1 MGIIKLFRFES
12 ANGTK
17 PPINAMTK
25 DSLTLRERVFITLM
39 LDTTIIIY
47 AKYNFTGI
55 LCFCQ
60 TAVSSKNKY

>member
-1 MGIIKLFRFES
+1 MGIVKLFRFES

-39 LDTTIIIY
+39 LYTYLAIIDDY
-47 AKYNFTGI
+47 A
-55 LCFCQ
+55 Q
-60 TAVSSKNKY
+60 